1 MRPSP
6 RPVPRPLAAS
16 PRARRDRTGPVR
28 RRGVARAKC
37 AIIAAGLTGASLL
50 GGASFA
56 DAATTSADP
65 ALPPR
70 MPAPAPL
77 VLPPPPAAPYVV
89 VFQDDTAAP
98 VAVTTGLA
106 HRLAF
111 DPRLRYETALKGF
124 SAALTRAQVDALR
137 AEPDVAFV
145 EPDAEV
151 VATGT
156 QPLAGGESTPPGI
169 RRVGGA
175 SATLAHEAAASPIAV
190 VDSGIDLANADLN
203 ASSGINCVKPGT
215 AANDDNGHGT
225 NVAGIIAARNNG
237 TGLVG
242 VAPGTRLYAVKALG
256 RTGTGTLSQ
265 ILCAINWVTANRSA
279 LGIRVANMSIG
290 GSGAD
295 DGNCGNT
302 NNDAWHKAICASV
315 SGGITWIVSA
325 GNSGVD
331 FARSIPAAYPE
342 VLTATAMS
350 DTDGTPGAS
359 GPAPS
364 CKKGEADDR
373 YASFSNYAVRAADL
387 AHTIAAPG
395 TCIASTKNGGGTSTY
410 YGTSQAAP
418 HVTAAVSL
426 CLGTAS
432 GPGPCAGLSPT
443 AIAQRVLADA
453 TANDTLGTGFAGDPL
468 RPVTGRNYGPL
479 INAAAY

>member
-6 RPVPRPLAAS
+6 RPVPRPLTAS
-16 PRARRDRTGPVR
+16 PRARGDRTAPLR
-28 RRGVARAKC
+28 RRVVARAKC
-37 AIIAAGLTGASLL
+37 AIIAAALTGAVVL
-50 GGASFA
+50 GGASIA
-56 DAATTSADP
+56 DAATTPADP
-65 ALPPR
+65 AMPPR
-70 MPAPAPL
+70 TPAPAPL
-77 VLPPPPAAPYVV
+77 DVPPPRAAPYVV
-89 VFQDDTAAP
+89 VLQDNMASPA
-98 VAVTTGLA
+98 AVTTRLA

-111 DPRLRYETALKGF
+111 DPLLSYETALKGF
-124 SAALTRAQVDALR
+124 SAVLTGDQVDALR
-137 AEPDVAFV
+137 ADFNVAFV
-145 EPDAEV
+145 ESDAEV
-151 VATGT
+151 LATGT

-169 RRVGGA
+169 RRVGGV
-175 SATLAHEAAASPIAV
+175 SATLAHEEADSPVAV

-215 AANDDNGHGT
+215 AAKDDNGHGT

-265 ILCAINWVTANRSA
+265 ILCAINWVTANAAA
-279 LGIRVANMSIG
+279 LGIHVANMSIG

-302 NNDAWHKAICASV
+302 NGDAWHKAICASV
-315 SGGITWIVSA
+315 AAGVTWIVSA

-350 DTDGTPGAS
+350 DTDGAPGAS
-359 GPAPS
+359 GSAPS

-426 CLGTAS
+426 CLGTTS
-432 GPGPCAGLSPT
+432 GPGPCAGLPPT

-453 TANDTLGTGFAGDPL
+453 TANDSLATGFAGDPL
-468 RPVTGRNYGPL
+468 RPVSGRNYGPL